1 MIKVKICGITN
12 LEDAQMASKSGAD
25 AIGFIF
31 SKKSPRYIKKDVAKK
46 IISELDPFLIK
57 VGVFLDQTKEEVLD
71 IAQSL
76 KLDILQFHG
85 SESAIFCNSFKDK
98 FKIIKVFFPQDRP
111 FKNKMDRYKAQAFL
125 FDVRFCDKQK
135 GQKTIPANIL
145 KEISGLIKEGKNVII
160 SGGLNSRNVGAI
172 KKLSPYAVDVAS
184 GVESMV
190 GKKSEKEIRNFI
202 AKVKNLKS

>member
-76 KLDILQFHG
+76 KLDILQLQ
-85 SESAIFCNSFKDK
+85 
-98 FKIIKVFFPQDRP
+98 V
-111 FKNKMDRYKAQAFL
+111 
-125 FDVRFCDKQK
+125 
-135 GQKTIPANIL
+135 
-145 KEISGLIKEGKNVII
+145 
-160 SGGLNSRNVGAI
+160 
-172 KKLSPYAVDVAS
+172 
-184 GVESMV
+184 
-190 GKKSEKEIRNFI
+190 
-202 AKVKNLKS
+202 